1 MLQSPCTLYGIST
14 ISITCNWSD
23 YYIYDQVETPG
34 RTNLPFRIMSQVLI
48 SPSGYLQLASSQGCR
63 LVGSIAAINTHSV
76 WNY

>member
-1 MLQSPCTLYGIST
+1 MYFVRYINNQYHLQLVRLLH
-14 ISITCNWSD
+14 
-23 YYIYDQVETPG
+23 YDQVATPG

-48 SPSGYLQLASSQGCR
+48 SPSGYLQLASSQGCW